1 MDPVCF
7 TLGGRPIYWYGI
19 FTAFAFLAAVT
30 HWNRLARKQGRPPG
44 FGSELAFWIMLAG
57 LVGARAAYVLS
68 ELDEFRG
75 DWLRVVRVDQGGL
88 IFFGGFIGALAA
100 VWVLVR
106 RLHEPFWS
114 LADFTVSALPL
125 GHALGRIGCFL
136 NGCCYGSPTELPWAC
151 WAHDA
156 LRHPTQLYEALANL
170 LIYAALLALTLR
182 RRAPP
187 PRHGR
192 VAALYLMLYP
202 AFRFGVEFLRGDP
215 RMRWAGLSVAQW
227 LSLAMLLLGAA
238 LWRGL
243 PQRLGRSP
251 DSVSRP

>member
-7 TLGGRPIYWYGI
+7 SIGGRPIYWYGV
-19 FTAFAFLAAVT
+19 FTALAFLAAVM
-30 HWNRLARKQGRPPG
+30 HWNWLARKQGRPAG

-57 LVGARAAYVLS
+57 IVGARVAYVFS

-75 DWLRVVRVDQGGL
+75 NWLKIVRVDQGGL
-88 IFFGGFIGALAA
+88 IFYGGFLGALAA
-100 VWVLVR
+100 VWIMSR
-106 RLHEPFWS
+106 RRREPFWS
-114 LADFTVSALPL
+114 LADFTISALPL
-125 GHALGRIGCFL
+125 GHAFGRVGCFL
-136 NGCCYGSPTELPWAC
+136 NGCCYGRPSELPWAC

-170 LIYAALLALTLR
+170 LIYATLLMFLR
-182 RRAPP
+182 RRTAPARP
-187 PRHGR
+187 GR

-227 LSLAMLLLGAA
+227 LSLAMLLVGAA
-238 LWRGL
+238 LWTGGPR
-243 PQRLGRSP
+243 RWN
-251 DSVSRP
+251 RPRP